1 MISKFTALI
10 IFVFLLSCAKD
21 HEFNNREQH
30 KNKIK
35 QEARVNP
42 IALSKPA
49 PMVRSSVIITTMKI
63 ETPPKAGVGTLC
75 ELRALC
81 SAKSLLRNAISSAF
95 LEKK

>member
-35 QEARVNP
+35 QEF
-42 IALSKPA
+42 K
-49 PMVRSSVIITTMKI
+49 
-63 ETPPKAGVGTLC
+63 
-75 ELRALC
+75 ELFKELD
-81 SAKSLLRNAISSAF
+81 
-95 LEKK
+95 EK